1 MRLNR
6 DILAVCV
13 LLLIFVVVGVAL
25 SGRDSGPSR
34 LVGHEEHPDPSV
46 FNDRASGTKGLFDWV
61 RALGDRPTVWRQGW
75 GDLDQSKASLL
86 IVSAPHAQA
95 DVSPLTGSAD
105 DSDAHADKSILS
117 PSDATALLAWLRAG
131 HTAILMASRLPTG
144 HVAGQKGGT
153 PTFGDALDL
162 TANSALRAGRVE
174 FGPLQPVPQTR
185 GVISVH
191 RDAASTDSRL
201 RRTAPD
207 ALALFGDANGPFV
220 LSLPVGRG
228 CLVAIADSGFA
239 SNRNLPRSE
248 NAVFLAHIIAQ
259 AVPPGGVVLF
269 DEYHHGD
276 IALASGATI
285 WTAIGRPA
293 QLALTQALLALLLVA
308 GVVAVRFGQPVPLG
322 RGQSRTSV
330 EYVASLAGLYR
341 RAKASPAALET
352 LYRQFLRDLSARL
365 ALAPNVSLEQL
376 SEVAARHGGVDK
388 EALRRLLATCE
399 QRLDSGA
406 VTKPELLDL
415 TRQMEAVRKDLGL
428 A

>member
-13 LLLIFVVVGVAL
+13 LLLIFVVAGASL
-25 SGRDSGPSR
+25 SGRDSGQGR
-34 LVGHEEHPDPSV
+34 LVGREEHPDPSV

-61 RALGDRPTVWRQGW
+61 GALGDHAVVWRQGW
-75 GDLDQSKASLL
+75 GELGHSQASLL
-86 IVSAPHAQA
+86 IVADPRAEAAPA
-95 DVSPLTGSAD
+95 PLTGGD
-105 DSDAHADKSILS
+105 GDSDAPVDKSLLA
-117 PSDATALLAWLRAG
+117 PADALALLSWLRTG

-144 HVAGQKGGT
+144 HVAGQKGGM

-162 TANSALRAGRVE
+162 VANSAIRAGRLE
-174 FGPLQPVPQTR
+174 YGPLQPVPQTR

-191 RDAASTDSRL
+191 SAANSRL
-201 RRTAPD
+201 HRTAPD
-207 ALALFGDANGPFV
+207 GVALFGDASGPLV
-220 LSLPVGRG
+220 LSVGVGKGR
-228 CLVAIADSGFA
+228 LVAIADSRFA
-239 SNRNLPRSE
+239 SNRNLPRAE
-248 NAVFLAHIIAQ
+248 NAVFLAHVLTQ
-259 AVPPGGVVLF
+259 AVPPGGTVLF

-276 IALASGATI
+276 IALASGATL
-285 WTAIGRPA
+285 WTALGRPA
-293 QLALTQALLALLLVA
+293 QLAFTQGLLALLLVV
-308 GVVAVRFGQPVPLG
+308 GVVAVRFGRPIPLG

-352 LYRQFLRDLSARL
+352 IYRQFLRDLSARL
-365 ALAPNVSLEQL
+365 ALAPTVNLEQL

-388 EALRRLLATCE
+388 EALRCLLATCE

-406 VTKPELLDL
+406 VTEPELLDL

>member
-25 SGRDSGPSR
+25 SGRDNGPSH
-34 LVGHEEHPDPSV
+34 LVGREEHPDPSV

-61 RALGDRPTVWRQGW
+61 GALGDHAVVWRQGW
-75 GDLDQSKASLL
+75 GTLVQSQASLL
-86 IVSAPHAQA
+86 VVSDPRAEA
-95 DVSPLTGSAD
+95 DASPLTGDED

-117 PSDATALLAWLRAG
+117 APDAASLLSWLRAG
-131 HTAILMASRLPTG
+131 HTALLMASRLPTG
-144 HVAGQKGGT
+144 HVAGRKGG
-153 PTFGDALDL
+153 PATFGDALDL
-162 TANSALRAGRVE
+162 TVNTAIHAGRAE
-174 FGPLQPVPQTR
+174 YGPLQPVPQTR
-185 GVISVH
+185 GIISLH
-191 RDAASTDSRL
+191 SEAGSRL

-207 ALALFGDANGPFV
+207 GLALFGDADGPFV
-220 LSLPVGRG
+220 LSIPVGKG
-228 CLVAIADSGFA
+228 HLVAIADSEFA
-239 SNRNLPRSE
+239 SNRNLPRAE
-248 NAVFLAHIIAQ
+248 NAVFLAHVLAQ
-259 AVPPGGVVLF
+259 AVPPGGTVLF

-276 IALASGATI
+276 IALASGATL
-285 WTAIGRPA
+285 WTALGRPA
-293 QLALTQALLALLLVA
+293 QLAFTQALLALLLVA

-352 LYRQFLRDLSARL
+352 IYRQFLRDLSARL
-365 ALAPNVSLEQL
+365 ALAPNVNLEQL

-406 VTKPELLDL
+406 VSEPELLDL

>member
-13 LLLIFVVVGVAL
+13 LLLIFVVVGAAL
-25 SGRDSGPSR
+25 SGHDSGQGR
-34 LVGHEEHPDPSV
+34 LVGQEEHPDPSV

-61 RALGDRPTVWRQGW
+61 GALGDRPTVWRQGW
-75 GDLDQSKASLL
+75 GELGHSQASLL
-86 IVSAPHAQA
+86 IVAGPRAEA
-95 DVSPLTGSAD
+95 DMSPLTGGDD
-105 DSDAHADKSILS
+105 DSDMHADKSILS
-117 PSDATALLAWLRAG
+117 PSDATALLSWLRAG
-131 HTAILMASRLPTG
+131 HMALLMASRLPTG
-144 HVAGQKGGT
+144 HVAGHKDGAQ
-153 PTFGDALDL
+153 TFGDALDII
-162 TANSALRAGRVE
+162 ANSAIRAGRVE
-174 FGPLQPVPQTR
+174 YGPLQPVPQTR
-185 GVISVH
+185 GVVSIHSE
-191 RDAASTDSRL
+191 ADSRL

-207 ALALFGDANGPFV
+207 GIALFGDSNGPLA
-220 LSLPVGRG
+220 LSVPVGKGR
-228 CLVAIADSGFA
+228 LVVIADSEFA

-248 NAVFLAHIIAQ
+248 NAVFLAHVLAQ
-259 AVPPGGVVLF
+259 GVPPGGTVLF

-276 IALASGATI
+276 IALASGATL
-285 WTAIGRPA
+285 WTALGRPA
-293 QLALTQALLALLLVA
+293 QLALTQGVLALLLVV

-365 ALAPNVSLEQL
+365 ALAPTVNLEQL

-388 EALRRLLATCE
+388 EALRRLLTTCE

-406 VTKPELLDL
+406 VSEPELLEL